1 MGLCSH
7 GARCQLRGL
16 QLPAVPLRRA
26 PLVRHGGHRPAA
38 RRRRRGQAPG
48 AAGAVDALRGDAV
61 HQAGDAFE
69 GKGMGNLVHNNPS
82 MSHIYIHIY
91 SGEELDDDIVFVSLS
106 FFDIYIYVRFLF

>member
-26 PLVRHGGHRPAA
+26 SLVRHGGHRPAA
-38 RRRRRGQAPG
+38 RRRRRGQAPK

-69 GKGMGNLVHNNPS
+69 GKGMGNLVPS
-82 MSHIYIHIY
+82 CPINVPFISIY
-91 SGEELDDDIVFVSLS
+91 SGEKLDDDIVFVSLC
-106 FFDIYIYVRFLF
+106 FFCII